1 MPEIID
7 LVSFTNLQQRL
18 LKSLRLAH
26 PNYFANRL
34 LIGVPHKFE
43 LPLEHEEWLVFRH
56 GVGFRF
62 VRQMPAPNLV
72 VDAHVDIDNTD
83 RIDAWR
89 LLQFAESSGSTI
101 ELEEIKELIQK
112 ELNTG
117 VLIQR
122 GDGSYAIRR

>member
-7 LVSFTNLQQRL
+7 LVFFEGLQQRL

-26 PNYFANRL
+26 PDYFVSSL
-34 LIGVPHKFE
+34 LIGVPYKFE
-43 LPLEHEEWLVFRH
+43 LPLEGEVWLVFRH

-62 VRQMPAPNLV
+62 VRQVPTPNLV
-72 VDAHVDIDNTD
+72 VDAHVDIGNAG

-101 ELEEIKELIQK
+101 ALEEVKELIQK
-112 ELNTG
+112 WLNTG
-117 VLIQR
+117 VLLQR